1 MGLDKSATIAIV
13 LGLILL
19 TAALSVAYKLF
30 FCKRNRDLRSD
41 ELRTANTGQY
51 HGNTMNLILILI
63 YECVKLLVLITY
75 GAQSFTSLMADIR
88 VSVFSGYYLIGTFP

>member
-13 LGLILL
+13 LALILL
-19 TAALSVAYKLF
+19 TAALGVAYKLF

-51 HGNTMNLILILI
+51 HGNTISLILILCKI
-63 YECVKLLVLITY
+63 ISTNYIC
-75 GAQSFTSLMADIR
+75 AN
-88 VSVFSGYYLIGTFP
+88 